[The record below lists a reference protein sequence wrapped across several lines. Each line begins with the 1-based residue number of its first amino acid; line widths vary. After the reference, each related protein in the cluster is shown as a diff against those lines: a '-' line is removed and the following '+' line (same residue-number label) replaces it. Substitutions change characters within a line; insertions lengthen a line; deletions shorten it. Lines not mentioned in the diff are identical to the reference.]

1 MVRVGDLRE
10 KDFGSSEGKKFGAER
25 ADDAESSESMR
36 RRVDQF
42 LDRHLC
48 SLIDQLAAENV
59 AVAVVSHGI
68 ILNVLLKA
76 LFARYPPKPTAL
88 LLLDDRY
95 RSEYLCP
102 WTNTG
107 VLQANLEPAESD
119 AESQPGKVHFTLEYV
134 NNLDH
139 LQGLKKTR
147 GGIGSAQFDPR
158 QRTVDSFF
166 APSTKRK
173 LDDAREQ

>member
-1 MVRVGDLRE
+1 MRVEDLRE
-10 KDFGSSEGKKFGAER
+10 KDFGLSEGKKFGAKE
-25 ADDAESSESMR
+25 ADDGSESHESMR

-48 SLIDQLAAENV
+48 PIIDQHAAENA

-76 LFARYPPKPTAL
+76 LLARYPAKPPLSL
-88 LLLDDRY
+88 LLSERR
-95 RSEYLCP
+95 RSEYLSP
-102 WTNTG
+102 WSNTG
-107 VLQANLEPAESD
+107 VLQANLEPSESN
-119 AESQPGKVHFTLEYV
+119 ATSRSQPVHFIVEHV
-134 NNLDH
+134 NNVDH

-147 GGIGSAQFDPR
+147 GGIGSAKFDSR
-158 QRTVDSFF
+158 QRTMDSFF

-173 LDDAREQ
+173 FDDTRDQ